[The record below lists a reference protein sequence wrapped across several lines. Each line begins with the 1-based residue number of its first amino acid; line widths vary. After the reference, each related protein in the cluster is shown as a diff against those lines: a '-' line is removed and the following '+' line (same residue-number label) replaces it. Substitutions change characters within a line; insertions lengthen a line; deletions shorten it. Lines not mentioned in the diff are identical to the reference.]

1 MRNDIAQI
9 AASLTKAQ
17 RMLLTGAFDRPLR
30 RASFA
35 QIRAALIRKGL
46 WGVVGFT
53 PRGLAIRDYLKETE
67 HGE

>member
-1 MRNDIAQI
+1 MSDDIAQI
-9 AASLTKAQ
+9 VEKLTKAQ

-46 WGVVGFT
+46 LDFVGFT
-53 PRGLAIRDYLKETE
+53 RRGLAVRDYLKETE